1 MVEAVT
7 SLLENFSHENRDV
20 GRQLEALLNEDPSAF
35 QRAVV
40 QYLLTAGH
48 QPSSARL
55 IWLLQREGKLL
66 DLLLNAQQASL
77 EDSII
82 IAKIMTKVI
91 KQLDVQLARLLSAA
105 PDELAARILRMLA
118 EISDSNRTLP
128 LLTTTLRNKSP
139 KLRSKAA
146 FIFARHCQ
154 NSVFIER
161 ALKDNDPKVR
171 ASALEGLSVSDYS
184 TDPSV
189 FVDALADAD
198 LSVQAQ
204 ALVACYRMGDAKRAL
219 QLIEDMSRHEEAAFR
234 ATAVWAM
241 GEMGDR
247 RCVPLLE
254 RLHEDAVAE
263 VRGRAVEALK
273 KVAASVAL
281 QAAEA
286 AERRSHR
293 KLRIDSLFAVVDE
306 KGGRQVYLAVR
317 DSSGNAVTDLEGSD
331 FHVAERGEEVA
342 NRRIDSPLQRD
353 SLSLAYVLDCSG
365 SMSADKTGEM
375 TAALLQSM
383 EDKQPQDQMSV
394 YKYAFD
400 VARVIGF
407 TDSLKRLSAAIRQP
421 YLGAKNVSRLHD
433 AMWQALEDVIPEQGY
448 RAVVAVADGTDRGS
462 EHAFSAIVREFR
474 RAAVPLYV
482 IGFDCGIAAPSL
494 RSLAE
499 QAGGL
504 FLPARNAL
512 ELNGVCRLLLRRLE
526 AHYLIRY
533 ELKEKPDDF
542 IRLWIEGS
550 AGSGNTSVVPV
561 VI

>member
-128 LLTTTLRNKSP
+128 LLTTTLRKKSP

-394 YKYAFD
+394 YKYA
-400 VARVIGF
+400 
-407 TDSLKRLSAAIRQP
+407 
-421 YLGAKNVSRLHD
+421 
-433 AMWQALEDVIPEQGY
+433 MWPQALE
-448 RAVVAVADGTDRGS
+448 
-462 EHAFSAIVREFR
+462 SAS
-474 RAAVPLYV
+474 
-482 IGFDCGIAAPSL
+482 PSM
-494 RSLAE
+494 
-499 QAGGL
+499 
-504 FLPARNAL
+504 
-512 ELNGVCRLLLRRLE
+512 
-526 AHYLIRY
+526 
-533 ELKEKPDDF
+533 
-542 IRLWIEGS
+542 
-550 AGSGNTSVVPV
+550 
-561 VI
+561 